1 MSLGNLLRRLVN
13 DLDTQWSNEAMFVD
27 QATR

>member
-1 MSLGNLLRRLVN
+1 LLRRLVN